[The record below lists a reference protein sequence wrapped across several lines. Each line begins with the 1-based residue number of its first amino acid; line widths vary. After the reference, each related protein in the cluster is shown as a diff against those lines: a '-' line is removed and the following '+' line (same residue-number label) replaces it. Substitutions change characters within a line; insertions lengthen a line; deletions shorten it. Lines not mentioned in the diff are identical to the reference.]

1 MIAADP
7 RALPVA
13 DSAAWPADSGYPLA
27 ITSDEADVGPANVS
41 VERKPMRKIIIAA
54 AVALPIAGVAAY
66 ALAATAGTDAGTTGN
81 DTVSVSTSELASAD
95 QPTVKPH
102 KRLSIKGVFG
112 DDDQGG
118 GNEGIEPEGGEAPD
132 SE

>member
-1 MIAADP
+1 
-7 RALPVA
+7 LPVA
-13 DSAAWPADSGYPLA
+13 DSAAWPADSAWPLA
-27 ITSDEADVGPANVS
+27 ITSDEADVGPANIS

-81 DTVSVSTSELASAD
+81 DTVSMAASELASAD
-95 QPTVKPH
+95 QLTVKPPH

-112 DDDQGG
+112 EDDQGG
-118 GNEGIEPEGGEAPD
+118 ANEGIEHEGGEGPD